1 MKRILFALLLQPQM
15 IFAQYNAKCFSL
27 DTTTDTKQVTLR
39 QVITKDTEIP
49 FSVEIPISG
58 MSVSGRVVFDN
69 DDESYVRVVMK
80 DDYNYDYL
88 LYENYPLLADGMSVD
103 FQNIAIETQQLDGI
117 NPKSIRV
124 DLMNATLTLESLC
137 YVGSS
142 GKVFK
147 NKTILQKAQNQHV
160 VERLNR
166 NLIKN
171 NKTWRAGM
179 TSVADMTY
187 EEKKALFGGELPQL
201 YGFEYY
207 VGGIFVMPGALNS
220 VGSAKARSITLSSYV
235 STWDWRNRHGKNW
248 MTCVKNQ
255 GVCNSCWAHAAVGV
269 VESYVNLYYNRLI
282 NPNLSEQEV
291 IAFTGFGCN
300 PGYESVAL
308 NYIKDEGIVNEQC
321 FPYYIPDSVN
331 CSARCDEPDTLVSIN
346 AYRFVTKTANYT
358 DSIKRALFKNPLTIA
373 IGPWGHSMVLAGY
386 KEIEM
391 GDKIYLGNQSGAHSI
406 TINDDYANYVGKTA
420 WLVKNSWG
428 QLWGDNGYG
437 YVIVND
443 SNIWRV
449 LTPIGDITCNILNN
463 NDISCEDADGD
474 GYYFWG
480 TAPKPLSWPIWIPDS
495 IDGNDN
501 DPQKGKLY
509 LESPHVIGEL
519 ETINPTGI
527 STITINSNT
536 TYTTRQYKRSH
547 IVVASNKML
556 TVKNILNMFGRPTIS
571 VQSGGQ
577 LIIDG
582 GVITNAYFN
591 LAAGSILV
599 LKNGGKIVMRT
610 NTDFYAPV
618 GALIDITH
626 GEILH
631 FNNL

>member
-15 IFAQYNAKCFSL
+15 IFAQYDAKCFSL
-27 DTTTDTKQVTLR
+27 DTTADTKQITLR

-49 FSVEIPISG
+49 FGVEIPISG
-58 MSVSGRVVFDN
+58 MSVSGRVTFEN
-69 DDESYVRVVMK
+69 DDESYVRIVMK

-103 FQNIAIETQQLDGI
+103 FQNIAIETQQIDGI

-124 DLMNATLTLESLC
+124 DLMNATLTLESFC

-147 NKTILQKAQNQHV
+147 NKTILQKAQNQHIV
-160 VERLNR
+160 DRLNR

-171 NKTWRAGM
+171 KKTWRAGM

-220 VGSAKARSITLSSYV
+220 VGRAKARSITSCSYV

-255 GVCNSCWAHAAVGV
+255 GDCNSCWAHAAVGV

-291 IAFTGFGCN
+291 IAFTGYGCN

-308 NYIKDEGIVNEQC
+308 NYIKNEGIVNEQC
-321 FPYYIPDSVN
+321 FPYYIPDPVN
-331 CSARCDEPDTLVSIN
+331 CSARCDDPDTLVSIN

-373 IGPWGHSMVLAGY
+373 IGPWKHSMVIAGY
-386 KEIEM
+386 KAIEM
-391 GDKIYLGNQSGAHSI
+391 GDRIYLGNQSGANSI
-406 TINDDYANYVGKTA
+406 TINDDYANYVDKTA

-428 QLWGDNGYG
+428 QLWGNNGYG

-449 LTPIGDITCNILNN
+449 LTPIGDVTCNILNN

-480 TAPKPLSWPIWIPDS
+480 IAPKPLSWPTWIPDS